1 MSYAFCIERNK
12 MIRVLQNGLL
22 ANAVFS
28 TEAAP
33 MLILA
38 LCLFASYLLGSVNS
52 AVVVSRLFYGE
63 DIRKKGSGNAG
74 LTNTARVYGKK
85 AAACVLLGD
94 VLKTALAILITALF
108 FGFRYY
114 YSFSLNG
121 FLYLSAVACVLG
133 HSYPLYFKFKGGKGV
148 LCTAAAVL
156 ILCPAV
162 FAVEIL
168 IFAIMLFGFKYVSL
182 ASLATAF
189 FYPLLTDRMFRLF
202 FGVSPDMMILL
213 SCVFIGL
220 FVFYTHRTNIR
231 RLLDHCENKV
241 SFKKKD
247 KSDKK

>member
-1 MSYAFCIERNK
+1 MLGI
-12 MIRVLQNGLL
+12 LQNGLL

-28 TEAAP
+28 SAGLPLLIFCGCLIAA
-33 MLILA
+33 
-38 LCLFASYLLGSVNS
+38 YLLGSINS
-52 AVVVSRLFYGE
+52 AVLVSRLFYGE

-85 AAACVLLGD
+85 AALLVLLGD
-94 VLKTALAILITALF
+94 ILKTALAILITAIF
-108 FGFRYY
+108 FGFHYKY
-114 YSFSLNG
+114 AFALNG

-133 HSYPLYFKFKGGKGV
+133 HSYPVYFRFKGGKGV
-148 LCTAAAVL
+148 LSTAVAVL
-156 ILCPAV
+156 ILCPPV

-182 ASLATAF
+182 ASLTVAF
-189 FYPLLTDRMFRLF
+189 FYPLITDRLFRLF
-202 FGVSPDMMILL
+202 LGIAPDGFILL

-220 FVFYTHRTNIR
+220 FIFYTHRTNIK

-247 KSDKK
+247 KKDKKDESDGK

>member
-1 MSYAFCIERNK
+1 MLSI
-12 MIRVLQNGLL
+12 LQNGLF
-22 ANAVFS
+22 ANTLFS
-28 TEAAP
+28 SELVP

-38 LCLFASYLLGSVNS
+38 ACLIASYLLGSVNS
-52 AVVVSRLFYGE
+52 AVLVSRLVYGE

-85 AAACVLLGD
+85 AAALVLLGD
-94 VLKTALAILITALF
+94 ILKTALALLITAIF
-108 FGFRYY
+108 FGFRYF

-121 FLYLSAVACVLG
+121 FLYLSAVACIVG
-133 HSYPLYFKFKGGKGV
+133 HSYPIYFKFKGGKGV

-156 ILCPAV
+156 MLAPAV

-182 ASLATAF
+182 SSLAVAF

-202 FGVSPDMMILL
+202 FGKGPDMMILL
-213 SCVFIGL
+213 CCVFVGL
-220 FVFYTHRTNIR
+220 FIFYTHRTNIK

-247 KSDKK
+247 KSEKQ